1 MYNSLKKTITINL
14 LDFNYFDTKNYHTKW
29 HIVEDTDKEKMLTD
43 VLEIHFIEIPKFIK
57 KNKLPENKKEEWLY
71 FIDYSNEEMVEMSV
85 EKNKKIEMAQDEL
98 DYLTGDEAT
107 RRLAELKEK
116 WILDY
121 NSGIT
126 SAVEQGLRDGLLQ
139 GREQGLQQ
147 GREQGLQQGI
157 EQGLKQGEKEEKLEI
172 AKKMLIKGLDIKLI
186 IDITELSIDEIE
198 EIKNSINQ

>member
-14 LDFNYFDTKNYHTKW
+14 LDFNYFDTDNYHTKW

-71 FIDYSNEEMVEMSV
+71 FIDYSNKEMVEMSV

-107 RRLAELKEK
+107 KRLAELKEK

-126 SAVEQGLRDGLLQ
+126 SAVEQGLRDGLMQ
-139 GREQGLQQ
+139 GREQGIKQ
-147 GREQGLQQGI
+147 GREQGI
-157 EQGLKQGEKEEKLEI
+157 KQGEREEKLEI
-172 AKKMLIKGLDIKLI
+172 AKKMLIKGLNIELI
-186 IDITELSIDEIE
+186 RDITGLSIDEIE
-198 EIKNSINQ
+198 ELKKQTL